1 MDFTVSWNA
10 VFFFKDFL
18 DLNFENFPSLSG
30 QTQTSSSPLIV
41 AAFIESR
48 SLHIALMESVE
59 EPRFLAI

>member
-18 DLNFENFPSLSG
+18 DLNFENFPPLPD

-41 AAFIESR
+41 AAF
-48 SLHIALMESVE
+48 VE
-59 EPRFLAI
+59 FEKSAHCSDGKL